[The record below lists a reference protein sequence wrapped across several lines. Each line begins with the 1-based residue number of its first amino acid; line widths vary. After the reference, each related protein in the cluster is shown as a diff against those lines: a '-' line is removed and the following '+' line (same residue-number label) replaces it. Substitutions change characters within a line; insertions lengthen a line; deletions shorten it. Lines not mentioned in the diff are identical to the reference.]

1 MISVIIETLRE
12 AALRIDTLLKDTST
26 NYLES
31 TNASGDSQLEVDVR
45 ADKLLQEMLLELPCV
60 KGICS
65 EEQAEIVYSQ
75 NTQAPYLVAYDP
87 LDGSSLFDSNLS
99 IGTIFGIYNEKLEA
113 DSLIASGYIIYQ
125 APYLV
130 AYDPLDGSSLFD
142 SNLSIGTIFG
152 IYNEK
157 LEADSLIASGYIIYG
172 VRLEMVI
179 AQEQVLHSRYNGKI
193 WKNLGALQ
201 LQAKGKL
208 NSPGGTQKNWEG
220 KHKAMVESLFAQGYR
235 LRYSGGM
242 VPDLHQILIKGG
254 GLFSYPSTS
263 DAPQG
268 KLRKLFEV
276 FPFAFIYE
284 KAGGIATNGKERL
297 LELKV
302 EHLHDTTPCFFGSTY
317 EMNLVKEV
325 YE

>member
-1 MISVIIETLRE
+1 
-12 AALRIDTLLKDTST
+12 
-26 NYLES
+26 
-31 TNASGDSQLEVDVR
+31 
-45 ADKLLQEMLLELPCV
+45 MLLELPCV

-65 EEQAEIVYSQ
+65 EEQAEIVYSK
-75 NTQAPYLVAYDP
+75 NT
-87 LDGSSLFDSNLS
+87 
-99 IGTIFGIYNEKLEA
+99 
-113 DSLIASGYIIYQ
+113 Q